1 MYKKWTDSRREL
13 LLIQK
18 DIIPLVPITEEIIN
32 NPLSCLPHPP
42 LPPPKKI
49 PDQIC
54 SHVVHINALCISNN

>member
-32 NPLSCLPHPP
+32 NLLAC
-42 LPPPKKI
+42 LPPPLQKKI
-49 PDQIC
+49 PGQIC